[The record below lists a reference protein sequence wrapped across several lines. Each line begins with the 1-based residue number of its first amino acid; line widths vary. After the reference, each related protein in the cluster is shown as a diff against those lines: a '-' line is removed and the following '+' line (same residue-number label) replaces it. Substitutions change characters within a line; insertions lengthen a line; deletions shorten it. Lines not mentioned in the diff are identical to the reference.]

1 MAKLSNTDGF
11 HLHGWMVNELHLKG
25 GELFIYAVVHQFS
38 QSDAGIYKGGVPYLC
53 SWTGWSPNT
62 IRKYLR
68 SLEQAGLIKS
78 ERGDINGVP
87 FCYYKAVQIPT
98 LQNLK
103 DTPQELK
110 EYPSKSDAPTLQN
123 LSGEY
128 NNRKRNREKNSTP
141 IIPSVEQVAE
151 HAREKGFADPEG
163 FASYYVE
170 YNDNRG
176 WIAANGKPIIGWKN
190 NINNNWMPKFKSQVF
205 ATEGNKTY
213 QPKFNYQ

>member
-11 HLHGWMVNELHLKG
+11 HLHGWMVTELHLKG
-25 GELFIYAVVHQFS
+25 GDLFIYAVVHQFS

-68 SLEQAGLIKS
+68 SLERAGLIKS

-87 FCYYKAVQIPT
+87 FCYYKVVLTPT

-110 EYPSKSDAPTLQN
+110 EYPSKSDVPTLQN

-128 NNRKRNREKNSTP
+128 NNRNRKKEKNTTP

-151 HAREKGFADPEG
+151 HARKKGFADPEG

-170 YNDNRG
+170 YNDNRE

-190 NINNNWMPKFKSQVF
+190 NINNNWMKFKSQVF
-205 ATEGNKTY
+205 ATEANKTY
-213 QPKFNYQ
+213 KPKFNYQ

>member
-11 HLHGWMVNELHLKG
+11 HLHGWMVTELHLKG
-25 GELFIYAVVHQFS
+25 GDLFIYAVVHQFS

-68 SLEQAGLIKS
+68 SLERAGLIKS

-87 FCYYKAVQIPT
+87 FCYYKAVNVPT

-110 EYPSKSDAPTLQN
+110 EYPSKSDVPTLQN

-128 NNRKRNREKNSTP
+128 NNRNRKKEKNTTP
-141 IIPSVEQVAE
+141 IIPSVEEVAE
-151 HAREKGFADPEG
+151 HARKKGFADPEG

-170 YNDNRG
+170 YNDNRE

-190 NINNNWMPKFKSQVF
+190 NINNNWMKFKSQVF
-205 ATEGNKTY
+205 ASANKTY

>member
-11 HLHGWMVNELHLKG
+11 HLHGWMVTELHLKG
-25 GELFIYAVVHQFS
+25 GDLLIYAVVHQFS

-68 SLEQAGLIKS
+68 SLERAGLIKS

-87 FCYYKAVQIPT
+87 FCYYKAVNVPT

-110 EYPSKSDAPTLQN
+110 EYPSKSDVPTLQN

-128 NNRKRNREKNSTP
+128 NNRNRKKEKNTTP
-141 IIPSVEQVAE
+141 IIPSVEEVAE
-151 HAREKGFADPEG
+151 HARKKGFADPEG

-170 YNDNRG
+170 YNDNRE

-190 NINNNWMPKFKSQVF
+190 NINNNWMKFKSQVF
-205 ATEGNKTY
+205 ASANKTY

>member
-1 MAKLSNTDGF
+1 MR
-11 HLHGWMVNELHLKG
+11 KG
-25 GELFIYAVVHQFS
+25 NGTECVFLNFIVRKFFHQFS

-68 SLEQAGLIKS
+68 SLERAGLIKS

-87 FCYYKAVQIPT
+87 FCYYKAVNVPT

-110 EYPSKSDAPTLQN
+110 EYPSKSDVPTLQN

-128 NNRKRNREKNSTP
+128 NNRNRKKEKNTTP
-141 IIPSVEQVAE
+141 IIPSVEEVAE
-151 HAREKGFADPEG
+151 HARKKGFADPEG

-170 YNDNRG
+170 YNDNRE

-190 NINNNWMPKFKSQVF
+190 NINNNWMKFKSQVF
-205 ATEGNKTY
+205 ASANKTY